1 MNITRS
7 TNLVFLLCLIFSGF
21 WYVGSALTGL
31 LLITLVFVG
40 LRSTF
45 NRQVWQ
51 DFALTKLMLIYIAWL
66 FIVALNSPVPNTS
79 MLTLPV
85 LAGLPVMYLMATNSL
100 IFGDIWKILRVIFF
114 VSAVGLAAWAIF
126 QVMNNVGYG
135 HAVGPL
141 VDRNAFA
148 ALMNLLW
155 FPSSYL
161 FIITKFKT
169 NPWQSSLAGVGLF
182 VISLAL
188 FATASRGGIGVW
200 LLLLPFLLWASY
212 RFNKSKKLIADIL
225 LIAGLAYFCS
235 ATLLHSS
242 VGDRLIQLA
251 ALAQDA
257 STNARLMMW
266 QSTIRMALAHPFTGT
281 GWGTFVGYYPAYR
294 LPIENS
300 TSGLSAHNDY
310 LQLAAEGGIP
320 ALLLQLAVVLG
331 LLSQLK
337 RVICYDTT
345 DANLESVALLL
356 GAFAIFIQAGVNFI
370 FCFAFM
376 NLLVGLY
383 LARVA
388 QLTNTVNTVRIYQF
402 QKIRPFLKWLF
413 TGFIILLTVAP
424 FVLHLIA
431 QASLTG
437 SQPGLKVINF
447 FKADISAYE
456 IAGFITTIRPLESLA
471 QEYMTQSAEHV
482 FAHLAR
488 ERSIINNDHLQL
500 LNETLVRLE
509 NLRANSANNPNYG
522 VREVEL
528 LITYHT
534 ILDSSSMD
542 RNLLKGQ
549 TAYSKAYQ
557 IIGDNLKA
565 DPYHAKSMIALS
577 RLQVVEGH
585 TSDALHT
592 LNLAEQHI
600 LTRRDQQLILVETLR
615 QLAAPKVIAELDEI
629 EKELVL
635 VQSDSETGKPLILA
649 VDFSELLDAKLNSI
663 AEKIKDAR

>member
-7 TNLVFLLCLIFSGF
+7 ANLLFILCLIFSGF

-31 LLITLVFVG
+31 LLITLVVVG

-45 NRQVWQ
+45 TRQVWQ

-79 MLTLPV
+79 MITLPV

-100 IFGDIWKILRVIFF
+100 IFAEIWKSLRVIFF
-114 VSAVGLAAWAIF
+114 VSAVGLAAWAVF
-126 QVMNNVGYG
+126 QVINNVGYG

-155 FPSSYL
+155 FPASYL

-169 NPWQSSLAGVGLF
+169 NPWQSTLEGIGLF

-188 FATASRGGIGVW
+188 FATASRGGIGIW

-212 RFNKSKKLIADIL
+212 QFNKSKQLIAAIL
-225 LIAGLAYFCS
+225 LIATLAFFCS

-242 VGDRLIQLA
+242 VVERPIQLA

-266 QSTIRMALAHPFTGT
+266 QSTTKMALAHPFIGT

-320 ALLLQLAVVLG
+320 VLLLQLGVVFG
-331 LLSQLK
+331 LLFQLK
-337 RVICYDTT
+337 RVIKYVAT
-345 DANLESVALLL
+345 DADLESVALLL
-356 GAFAIFIQAGVNFI
+356 GVLAVFIQAGVNFI

-388 QLTNTVNTVRIYQF
+388 QLTDTVNTVRIYQF
-402 QKIRPFLKWLF
+402 KKIRSWLKQLF
-413 TGFIILLTVAP
+413 TGFIILLIVAP
-424 FVLHLIA
+424 FGLHLIA
-431 QASLTG
+431 QACLTG
-437 SQPGLKVINF
+437 IQPGLKVINF

-456 IAGFITTIRPLESLA
+456 IASFITIIRPVENLA
-471 QEYMTQSAEHV
+471 QEYLTQSAEHV
-482 FAHLAR
+482 LTNLAR
-488 ERSIINNDHLQL
+488 ETSIMNNDHLQL

-534 ILDSSSMD
+534 ILDSTNTDS
-542 RNLLKGQ
+542 NILKGK

-585 TSDALHT
+585 TSNALHT

-615 QLAAPKVIAELDEI
+615 QLAAPRIITELDDI
-629 EKELVL
+629 EKELNL
-635 VQSDSETGKPLILA
+635 VQSDSETGKPLVLP
-649 VDFSELLDAKLNSI
+649 VNFSELLDAKLNSI
-663 AEKIKDAR
+663 SEKIKNVR